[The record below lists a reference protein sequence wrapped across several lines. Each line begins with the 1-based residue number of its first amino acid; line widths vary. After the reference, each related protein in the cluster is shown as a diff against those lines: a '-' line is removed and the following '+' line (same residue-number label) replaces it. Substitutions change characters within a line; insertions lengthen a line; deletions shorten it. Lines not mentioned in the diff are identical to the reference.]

1 MPIKLGSTDIT
12 TLKLGSTDVS
22 QAYLGSTALL
32 STSYNFG
39 NYIVSDGVNDRGDMT
54 TTWSPDRFTDIVVSF
69 WFKSS
74 GNGTINMII
83 GGSNTS
89 DYIFLRD
96 GGTPNVRL
104 ASDKA
109 GNARRAEWNSINP
122 FDNDWHH
129 FYFYYI
135 SPADVQLVYDGVDKG
150 GGGANFNGWDIDIL
164 FTRGNNTFFTQGG
177 IDDLIMDTR
186 TGSVSEAQA
195 LYNSG
200 AGANPL
206 TVLGSTPDIWYK
218 FDVADGTTTISNDG
232 SSSNDL
238 TLSNFVTPY
247 IFLH

>member
-1 MPIKLGSTDIT
+1 MFGLNLGATSSS
-12 TLKLGSTDVS
+12 GG
-22 QAYLGSTALL
+22 ATA
-32 STSYNFG
+32 YNFG
-39 NYIVSDGVNDRGDMT
+39 NYILADGVNDKGDMA

-129 FYFYYI
+129 FYFYYVN
-135 SPADVQLVYDGVDKG
+135 PADVQLVYDGVNKG
-150 GGGANFNGWDIDIL
+150 SGGANFNGWDIDIL
-164 FTRGNNTFFTQGG
+164 FTRGGNTFFTQGG

-218 FDVADGTTTISNDG
+218 FDINNGDTTVLNDG
-232 SSSNDL
+232 LSSNDL
-238 TLSNFVTPY
+238 TLSNFSGTY
-247 IFLH
+247 ISAH